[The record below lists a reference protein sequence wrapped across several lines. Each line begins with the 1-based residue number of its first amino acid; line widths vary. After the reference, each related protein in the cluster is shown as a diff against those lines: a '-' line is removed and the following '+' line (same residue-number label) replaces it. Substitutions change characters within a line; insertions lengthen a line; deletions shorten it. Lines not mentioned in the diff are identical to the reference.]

1 MWGSSAAAASPAV
14 EIIDWRCP
22 SEYSCTMETEPSS
35 PSGKLLGI
43 ARRKKPRDAMEIVA
57 EVLVTKESGVDGDY
71 HGREPG
77 RQVTVISA
85 EAWKDACTDLGVEV
99 PWTAR
104 RANLMLGEIDLCDSL
119 GARISIGD
127 LVLEIV
133 EENPPC
139 RVMDIQRQGLRSAL
153 KPGWR
158 AGVACNVVSGGEIRV
173 GDSARLLRI

>member
-1 MWGSSAAAASPAV
+1 
-14 EIIDWRCP
+14 
-22 SEYSCTMETEPSS
+22 METEPS
-35 PSGKLLGI
+35 PASGKLLGI
-43 ARRKKPRDAMEIVA
+43 ARRAKPRNPMETVA
-57 EVLVTKESGVDGDY
+57 EVFVTRESGVDGDY

-77 RQVTVISA
+77 RQVTVVSA
-85 EAWKDACTDLGVEV
+85 EAWKDACSELGVEV

-104 RANLMLGEIDLCDSL
+104 RANLILGEIDLCDSA

-158 AGVACNVVSGGEIRV
+158 AGVACNVVRTGRIRV
-173 GDSARLLRI
+173 GDSARLFRF

>member
-1 MWGSSAAAASPAV
+1 MESEASQA
-14 EIIDWRCP
+14 
-22 SEYSCTMETEPSS
+22 
-35 PSGKLLGI
+35 SGKLLGI
-43 ARRKKPRDAMEIVA
+43 ARRAKQRDPMETVA
-57 EVLVTKESGVDGDY
+57 EVLVTKESGVGGDY

-85 EAWKDACTDLGVEV
+85 EGWKDACTELGVEV

-104 RANLMLGEIDLCDSL
+104 RANLLLGEIDLCDSA
-119 GARISIGD
+119 GGRISIGD

-139 RVMDIQRQGLRSAL
+139 RVMDIQWKGIRNAL

-158 AGVACNVVSGGEIRV
+158 AGVACNVVRSGKIRV
-173 GDSARLLRI
+173 GDSARLFRI